1 MEILFLYKKEGID
14 TIKGNFWGCPIR
26 EVPGTW
32 LLEAISFLVQL
43 WSFQTFPS
51 ELSAFQLT

>member
-43 WSFQTFPS
+43 
-51 ELSAFQLT
+51 